1 MSGDDGRERFERER
15 ARQGQRREEL
25 ERNAVAAFAEWLG
38 EVVKG
43 LVKSAVQAFWDW
55 FRK

>member
-1 MSGDDGRERFERER
+1 MSGEDGRERFERER
-15 ARQGQRREEL
+15 ARQRQRREEL
-25 ERNAVAAFAEWLG
+25 ERSAVAAFAEWLG